1 MPIPRRRFTIAA
13 ASAGFLKN
21 YILRT
26 EWKVPAESGIDISLS
41 GKNGDNVVGLG
52 ESRNGSG
59 GVNGSKPVKK
69 VDNPVGQWNYLEVR
83 VKDGK
88 ATVWLNGTV
97 VTDDVSLKT
106 SEAGPFEIVG
116 DEGAELRGLRIREI
130 K

>member
-1 MPIPRRRFTIAA
+1 MC
-13 ASAGFLKN
+13 SSD
-21 YILRT
+21 LRT
-26 EWKVPAESGIDISLS
+26 EWKVPAESRIDIRLD
-41 GKNGDNVVGLG
+41 GKNRGNVVELG

-59 GVNGSKPVKK
+59 GVNGSKPLKK
-69 VDNPVGQWNYLEVR
+69 VDNPVGQWNYWEVR

-97 VTDDVSLKT
+97 VTDNVALKT
-106 SEAGPFEIVG
+106 TGARTLEIVG